1 MRREKI
7 IWLMIRP
14 KAESKGGYEKI
25 AFLHKSASQRS
36 ELTIDKEIRI
46 GNPKPHPRL
55 AAIVCLSSILSRRI
69 IHPQQHPAAA
79 ANINIAALGFQ
90 SNFA

>member
-36 ELTIDKEIRI
+36 ELTID
-46 GNPKPHPRL
+46 
-55 AAIVCLSSILSRRI
+55 
-69 IHPQQHPAAA
+69 
-79 ANINIAALGFQ
+79 
-90 SNFA
+90 